1 MEVSCLSKKHPE
13 KEEKA
18 VALEPEIVEEDLVG
32 EEPAN
37 QEVEAQEEKSEE
49 ILRLE
54 QEKEALHEHYLRL
67 RADLENIRRRAKE
80 EQAESRNKATEEIV
94 LQFLPVLDNLER
106 AVNAPGENESWRKG
120 VEMVL
125 RQFQSVMDNL
135 GVKAIPAVGEI
146 FNPQY
151 HDAVMQEPADVAENT
166 ILMEFQRGYLLGD
179 KVIRPSMVKVARPL
193 A

>member
-1 MEVSCLSKKHPE
+1 MSKKHPE
-13 KEEKA
+13 KEDKE
-18 VALEPEIVEEDLVG
+18 VVLQPEILEEDG
-32 EEPAN
+32 TTEDQPSDPNADE
-37 QEVEAQEEKSEE
+37 QSGKSEE
-49 ILRLE
+49 IIRLE

-67 RADLENIRRRAKE
+67 RADLENIRRRTRD
-80 EQAESRNKATEEIV
+80 EQADSRRKITEEIV
-94 LQFLPVLDNLER
+94 LQLLPVFDNLER

-125 RQFQSVMDNL
+125 RQFQSTMDNL

-146 FNPQY
+146 FDPQY

-166 ILMEFQRGYLLGD
+166 ILMELQRGYLLDD

-193 A
+193 E